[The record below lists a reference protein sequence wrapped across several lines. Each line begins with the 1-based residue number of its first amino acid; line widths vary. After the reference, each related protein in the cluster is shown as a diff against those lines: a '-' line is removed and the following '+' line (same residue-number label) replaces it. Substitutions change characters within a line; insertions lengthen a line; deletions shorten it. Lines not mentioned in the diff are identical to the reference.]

1 LEVQNSLDVEVQGLV
16 NMEIESNAM
25 DIDVC
30 LLVENNMNNSK
41 RREQV
46 VSENSSTLRADI

>member
-25 DIDVC
+25 DIDVS

-46 VSENSSTLRADI
+46 VSENSSTLSADI

>member
-1 LEVQNSLDVEVQGLV
+1 
-16 NMEIESNAM
+16 MEIESNAM

-46 VSENSSTLRADI
+46 VSENPSTLSADI

>member
-1 LEVQNSLDVEVQGLV
+1 
-16 NMEIESNAM
+16 MEIESNAM
-25 DIDVC
+25 DIDVS

-46 VSENSSTLRADI
+46 VSENSSTLSADI